1 MNRLHSRDSRCGRT
15 TFSRGQ
21 SRRGTI
27 IVVAMVILLVFMAI
41 GSTLIGSVLQTRT
54 QLIREEQF
62 LQTSLLV
69 EAGLRRGFA
78 QLRND
83 AAYKGETWQIDAD
96 LAASLD
102 PATVVIVVGE
112 SDDQKGER
120 VVSATAEYPA
130 GTPNPIRITHEL
142 SVSQRESP

>member
-1 MNRLHSRDSRCGRT
+1 MNRVHSRSSQSGLTSSVWRH
-15 TFSRGQ
+15 

-27 IVVAMVILLVFMAI
+27 IVIAMVILLIFMAI

-83 AAYKGETWQIDAD
+83 AGYKGETWQIAAD
-96 LAASLD
+96 IAASLD
-102 PATVVIVVGE
+102 PAKVSIAVAE
-112 SDDQKGER
+112 STDQKGTQF
-120 VVSATAEYPA
+120 VSVTAEYPA
-130 GTPNPIRITHEL
+130 GTPNPIRITREL
-142 SVSQRESP
+142 SISPRESP